1 MAGPVV
7 RIDARRIVDRAT
19 FHDVFAEAFGFPD
32 FYGRN
37 MDAWIDCLS
46 GLDVPSDGMTT
57 VHAPP
62 GGVVTLQIDHVDDFA
77 DRCPEL
83 YEDVVECAAF
93 VNWRNVERGAPPVL
107 ALSFDRQPRRWN
119 QP

>member
-1 MAGPVV
+1 MNGPVV
-7 RIDARRIVDRAT
+7 RIDARRIVDRDT
-19 FHDVFAEAFGFPD
+19 FHDVFAEAFGFFD
-32 FYGRN
+32 GYGRN

-46 GLDVPSDGMTT
+46 SLGDPDDGLNK

-83 YEDVVECAAF
+83 YEDVVRCAAF
-93 VNWRNVERGAPPVL
+93 VNRLCLEVGRSPVL
-107 ALSFDRQPRRWN
+107 ELTFRN
-119 QP
+119 